1 MMLAGFAQ
9 PPRPMK
15 ALLALAAL
23 AAGLLAAPPLQ
34 AQQQGSPFVGFTQN
48 RSDPIN
54 FEADRAEVFDNE
66 KKAILSGNVRIRQG
80 ESTLQTARL
89 VIFYEDNSAANNQ
102 TRASTTTPRQGGG
115 AGVGAGGTQN
125 VRRFE
130 MQGGVIVTSKNQR
143 ATAERGSFDA
153 RRNEAIMEGNVVL
166 TQCEN
171 VLRGSRLHADL
182 TANRVR
188 LDSSP
193 AGGRVSG
200 VLQGSGP
207 GGGTNNPDCVPTRP
221 SQQPQQRQPR
231 G

>member
-1 MMLAGFAQ
+1 MMPARTATVSLLRRVSGAAV
-9 PPRPMK
+9 
-15 ALLALAAL
+15 LALAL
-23 AAGLLAAPPLQ
+23 ASPAA
-34 AQQQGSPFVGFTQN
+34 AQQAGSPFVGFTQN

-66 KKAILSGNVRIRQG
+66 KRAVLIGNVRVQQG
-80 ESTLQTARL
+80 ESTLQTGRL
-89 VIFYEDNSAANNQ
+89 VIFYEDNAAQ
-102 TRASTTTPRQGGG
+102 SGSQGRAATTSPRQGQP
-115 AGVGAGGTQN
+115 AATSNSQTQN

-130 MQGGVIVTSKNQR
+130 MQGGVIVRSKNQV

-166 TQCEN
+166 TQCDN
-171 VLRGSRLHADL
+171 VMRGARLHADL

-193 AGGRVSG
+193 SGGRVSG
-200 VLQGSGP
+200 ILQG
-207 GGGTNNPDCVPTRP
+207 GGGAPGSATANPDCAPPRP
-221 SQQPQQRQPR
+221 QPPRNPR